1 VWAWEID
8 SGTEAVEPWVSDRE
22 AKGEVSWW
30 AVFDETNVSVKKVVL
45 SAVYGTKIDL
55 RLA

>member
-1 VWAWEID
+1 M
-8 SGTEAVEPWVSDRE
+8 EPWVSDRE

-45 SAVYGTKIDL
+45 SQVDLSAVYGTKIDL